1 MSDATVRSF
10 ADSTTMLL
18 VSRIGMAIGIPVI
31 LSMMVWVLSSVNSM
45 QIDIGIMKTQ
55 IAAGVE
61 DRYHASDASKDFAL
75 RDAAI
80 LRNTQDIS
88 KLFIEQASLGQRL
101 DAINAPRGRAQSDPY
116 P

>member
-1 MSDATVRSF
+1 MSDAAVRSF

-18 VSRIGMAIGIPVI
+18 ISRVGMALGIPII

-61 DRYHASDASKDFAL
+61 DRYHASDAAKDFAL

-88 KLFIEQASLGQRL
+88 KLFIGQGSLAQRL
-101 DAINAPRGRAQSDPY
+101 DAMNAPRARMRADPY